1 MIQETPTIFNSHKI
15 ARVQLK
21 YDFKDK
27 SRGRTENSY
36 LCVLISF
43 KEQITLLWQRRNVL
57 NSFSRNENYRSVSFM
72 IIGTKILK

>member
-43 KEQITLLWQRRNVL
+43 KEQITI
-57 NSFSRNENYRSVSFM
+57 M
-72 IIGTKILK
+72 AKKKCA